1 MDIIKLKAEFQKII
15 DVFDN
20 IKEKTHNINIKTIK
34 LKEIYESLTKSNN
47 SPVYLFGL
55 DFLNFQYKIYNNQH
69 NDYCNLVKLINNRI
83 YGDYYKLILIIKDYI
98 INDIKDSELTDKI
111 NKNSKKFPVYI
122 DLDEYKDYSTD
133 ILKDLN
139 EHVIELVNSI
149 NMYCQNKDKVN
160 RQHAAVSKN
169 GVFLDNFLH
178 SLETNNKIVKNQLS
192 LYLQNLT
199 FFSKNYF
206 DMLSNIYTKISNLF
220 DEIHK
225 IHFEDDSDDE
235 GNVNPEQSETSESSE
250 TSETSEHDKQSESCE
265 HGETSENDKESETSE
280 AKNKS
285 KNEKFDKRVRTY
297 KDAASTN

>member
-1 MDIIKLKAEFQKII
+1 MDITKLKSDFQKII

-20 IKEKTHNINIKTIK
+20 IKDKTHNINIKTIK
-34 LKEIYESLTKSNN
+34 LKEIYESLTKSNS

-69 NDYCNLVKLINNRI
+69 NDYSNLVKLINNRI

-98 INDIKDSELTDKI
+98 INDIKDNELTDKI

-139 EHVIELVNSI
+139 EYVIELVNSI

-160 RQHAAVSKN
+160 RQHAVVSKN

-192 LYLQNLT
+192 LYIQNLN

-206 DMLSNIYTKISNLF
+206 NMLNNIYTKINNLF

-225 IHFEDDSDDE
+225 IHFEDDSDEEIIIDRK
-235 GNVNPEQSETSESSE
+235 T
-250 TSETSEHDKQSESCE
+250 
-265 HGETSENDKESETSE
+265 
-280 AKNKS
+280 
-285 KNEKFDKRVRTY
+285 FL
-297 KDAASTN
+297 

>member
-1 MDIIKLKAEFQKII
+1 MDIIKLKSEFQKII

-34 LKEIYESLTKSNN
+34 LKEIYESLTKTNN

-98 INDIKDSELTDKI
+98 INDVKDNELTDKI
-111 NKNSKKFPVYI
+111 NKNSKKFAVYI

-139 EHVIELVNSI
+139 EYVIELVNSI
-149 NMYCQNKDKVN
+149 HVYCQNKDKVN
-160 RQHAAVSKN
+160 RHHATVSKN

-178 SLETNNKIVKNQLS
+178 SLETNNKIVKSQLG
-192 LYLQNLT
+192 LYLQNLN
-199 FFSKNYF
+199 FFSTNYF
-206 DMLSNIYTKISNLF
+206 DMLNNIYTKINNLF

-225 IHFEDDSDDE
+225 IHFEDDSDE
-235 GNVNPEQSETSESSE
+235 ETNENGENGENGESSSISL
-250 TSETSEHDKQSESCE
+250 TLLPTHWSNQ
-265 HGETSENDKESETSE
+265 
-280 AKNKS
+280 
-285 KNEKFDKRVRTY
+285 
-297 KDAASTN
+297 

>member
-1 MDIIKLKAEFQKII
+1 MDITKLKSDFQRII

-20 IKEKTHNINIKTIK
+20 IKDKTHNINIKTIK

-69 NDYCNLVKLINNRI
+69 NDYSNLVKLINNRI

-98 INDIKDSELTDKI
+98 INDIKDNELTDKI

-139 EHVIELVNSI
+139 EYVIELVNSI

-192 LYLQNLT
+192 LYLQNLN
-199 FFSKNYF
+199 FFSTNYF
-206 DMLSNIYTKISNLF
+206 NMLNNIYTKINNLF

-225 IHFEDDSDDE
+225 IHFEDDSDEENIVNNPDDE
-235 GNVNPEQSETSESSE
+235 NGEYNRSTENDEN
-250 TSETSEHDKQSESCE
+250 DKQSENSD
-265 HGETSENDKESETSE
+265 NSETS
-280 AKNKS
+280 KS
-285 KNEKFDKRVRTY
+285 TNEKFDKRIRTY
-297 KDAASTN
+297 KEAAESKVKT

>member
-1 MDIIKLKAEFQKII
+1 MDITKLKSDFQKII

-20 IKEKTHNINIKTIK
+20 IKDKTHNINIKTIK
-34 LKEIYESLTKSNN
+34 LKEIYESLTKSNS

-69 NDYCNLVKLINNRI
+69 NDYSNLVKLINNRI

-98 INDIKDSELTDKI
+98 INDIKDNELTDKI

-139 EHVIELVNSI
+139 EYVIELVNSI

-160 RQHAAVSKN
+160 RQHAVVSKN

-192 LYLQNLT
+192 LYIQNLN

-206 DMLSNIYTKISNLF
+206 NMLNNIYTKINNLF

-225 IHFEDDSDDE
+225 IHFEDDSDE
-235 GNVNPEQSETSESSE
+235 EIGKPSED
-250 TSETSEHDKQSESCE
+250 DKPNKN
-265 HGETSENDKESETSE
+265 GEDTENDKPSENGEDSESLTS
-280 AKNKS
+280 N
-285 KNEKFDKRVRTY
+285 NNLDKRIRTY
-297 KDAASTN
+297 KEAAESKVKN

>member
-1 MDIIKLKAEFQKII
+1 MDITKLKSDFQRII

-20 IKEKTHNINIKTIK
+20 IKDKTHNINIKTIK

-69 NDYCNLVKLINNRI
+69 NDYSNLVKLINNRI
-83 YGDYYKLILIIKDYI
+83 YGDYYKLIIIIKDYI
-98 INDIKDSELTDKI
+98 INDIKDNELTNKI

-139 EHVIELVNSI
+139 EYVIELVNSI

-192 LYLQNLT
+192 LYLQNLN
-199 FFSKNYF
+199 FFSTNYF
-206 DMLSNIYTKISNLF
+206 NMLNNIYTKINNLF

-225 IHFEDDSDDE
+225 IHFEDDSDEENIVNNPDDE
-235 GNVNPEQSETSESSE
+235 S
-250 TSETSEHDKQSESCE
+250 
-265 HGETSENDKESETSE
+265 GEYNRSTENDKLNENEQDSESLNS
-280 AKNKS
+280 N
-285 KNEKFDKRVRTY
+285 NNLDKRIRTY
-297 KDAASTN
+297 KEAAESKVKT